1 MRRSVTVQIEEAV
14 LDGASARAE
23 QQHRSLTEYI
33 EALLLRDLE
42 QPSDSGDVE
51 IFAPKDVRD
60 YRAVPK
66 DGETQEQVDIADRA
80 LQRILDRTGH

>member
-1 MRRSVTVQIEEAV
+1 MRRSLTVQIEETV
-14 LDGASARAE
+14 LDGAAARAE

-33 EALLLRDLE
+33 EALLRRDLE
-42 QPSDSGDVE
+42 YPTDNGDVE

-60 YRAVPK
+60 YRAIPK
-66 DGETQEQVDIADRA
+66 DGETREQTEVADRA